1 MNLKQLKA
9 FLVVA
14 QEHQITAAAKL
25 LYTSQPP
32 LSYQMKQLEKEL
44 GTSLF
49 IREAHGIE
57 LTTAGKAFQNY
68 AQQIVSLA
76 NDAKEELDR
85 EQKGTLGSIRLGL
98 MSSAGDTL
106 FKFPIQQFTSHYPAV
121 NFQIT
126 EDNTYKLIKKLHN
139 NLLDLA
145 IVRTPFN
152 MQGLNKQL
160 LSHDTMVAVYN
171 SDYFKIESPLGIES
185 ISQLPLILYRR
196 FEALFNSTFAQSGL
210 HPFYAVKCDDAR
222 TAILWAEQG
231 MGVALVPRS
240 IATHYTQ
247 HQIVTID
254 CPSWQTDILAVWKKD
269 RQIKPVVKR
278 LLTAMQ

>member
-1 MNLKQLKA
+1 MNIKQLKA

-57 LTTAGKAFQNY
+57 LTAAGKAFENY
-68 AQQIVSLA
+68 ARQIIALA

-106 FKFPIQQFTSHYPAV
+106 FKFPLRQFTSYYPAV

-126 EDNTYKLIKKLHN
+126 EDNTYALIKKLQN
-139 NLLDLA
+139 SLLDLA
-145 IVRTPFN
+145 IVRTPCN
-152 MQGLNKQL
+152 LQGLNKQVL
-160 LSHDTMVAVYN
+160 LHDTMVAVYN
-171 SDYFKIESPLGIES
+171 SAYFKAENLFDIKS

-240 IATHYTQ
+240 IAVHYAKQ
-247 HQIVTID
+247 QVVTIN
-254 CPSWQTDILAVWKKD
+254 CPAWQTDILVVWKK
-269 RQIKPVVKR
+269 IVK
-278 LLTAMQ
+278 LNQLSNV

>member
-85 EQKGTLGSIRLGL
+85 EQKGTLGRIRLGL
-98 MSSAGDTL
+98 MSSAGNTI
-106 FKFPIQQFTSHYPAV
+106 FKFPIHQFTSYYPAV
-121 NFQIT
+121 NFQII
-126 EDNTYKLIKKLHN
+126 EDNTYELIKKLHN
-139 NLLDLA
+139 NILDLA

-152 MQGLNKQL
+152 LQGLDKKTL
-160 LSHDTMVAVYN
+160 LHDTMVAVYN
-171 SDYFKIESPLGIES
+171 SAYFKVTSPLDVEA
-185 ISQLPLILYRR
+185 ISRLPLILYRR

-222 TAILWAEQG
+222 TAILWAEEG

-240 IATHYTQ
+240 IAVHYTQ

-254 CPSWQTDILAVWKKD
+254 CPSWQTDILTVWKKD

-278 LLTAMQ
+278 LIAAM